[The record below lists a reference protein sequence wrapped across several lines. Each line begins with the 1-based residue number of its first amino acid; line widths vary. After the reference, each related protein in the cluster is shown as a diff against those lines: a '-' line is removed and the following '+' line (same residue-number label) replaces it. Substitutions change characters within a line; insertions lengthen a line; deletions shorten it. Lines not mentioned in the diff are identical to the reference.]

1 MYLSYIAYA
10 IRLQVVAGHSSMVA
24 AMHASPTARG
34 AIGKAELST
43 RFIIRGAAAVYCRF
57 RFDF

>member
-24 AMHASPTARG
+24 AMQRITYGPRSDRKGRIEYSFHYSWGSRSVLP
-34 AIGKAELST
+34 LS
-43 RFIIRGAAAVYCRF
+43 F
-57 RFDF
+57 